1 MLRIRILA
9 REPLSFRFNG
19 TAARPETDPI
29 ADHPRIDIERRY
41 SMEGSMGTMT
51 DFWAREWLLED
62 IALRHAINDLDA
74 AIQIGQ
80 QAGLLNS
87 DAYLTDVG
95 RRYVKDN
102 RANEIVVTLEK

>member
-1 MLRIRILA
+1 MRMLA
-9 REPLSFRFNG
+9 REPLSFRCSG
-19 TAARPETDPI
+19 TAARPESDPI
-29 ADHPRIDIERRY
+29 ADYRRIVTERRH

-62 IALRHAINDLDA
+62 IALRHAINDWDT

-80 QAGLLNS
+80 QAGLLTI

-102 RANEIVVTLEK
+102 RANELVVALEQ

>member
-1 MLRIRILA
+1 MQIMA
-9 REPLSFRFNG
+9 QEPLACRCNG
-19 TAARPETDPI
+19 TAARPESDPI
-29 ADHPRIDIERRY
+29 AGHSRSTIERRH
-41 SMEGSMGTMT
+41 SVEGSMGTMT

-62 IALRHAINDLDA
+62 IALRHAINDLDT

-80 QAGLLNS
+80 EAGLLTS

-102 RANEIVVTLEK
+102 RANEVVVALEQ

>member
-1 MLRIRILA
+1 MQMLV
-9 REPLSFRFNG
+9 REPLSCRCKG
-19 TAARPETDPI
+19 TAARPESDPI
-29 ADHPRIDIERRY
+29 ADHPRIYIERRQ

-62 IALRHAINDLDA
+62 IALRHAINDLDR

-80 QAGLLNS
+80 QAGLLTG
-87 DAYLTDVG
+87 DAYLTDIG

-102 RANEIVVTLEK
+102 RANEVVVAFEQ

>member
-1 MLRIRILA
+1 MSV
-9 REPLSFRFNG
+9 RETLSCRCKG
-19 TAARPETDPI
+19 TVARPVSDPI
-29 ADHPRIDIERRY
+29 ADHPRINIERRQN
-41 SMEGSMGTMT
+41 MEGSMGTMT

-62 IALRHAINDLDA
+62 IALRHAVNDLDT

-80 QAGLLNS
+80 QAGLLTS

-102 RANEIVVTLEK
+102 RANEVVVALEH

>member
-1 MLRIRILA
+1 MQIMA
-9 REPLSFRFNG
+9 QAPLSCRCNG
-19 TAARPETDPI
+19 TAARPESDPI
-29 ADHPRIDIERRY
+29 AGHPRTYTERRQ
-41 SMEGSMGTMT
+41 SMEGSMGSMI

-62 IALRHAINDLDA
+62 IALRHAINDLDT

-80 QAGLLNS
+80 QAGLLTS

-102 RANEIVVTLEK
+102 RANEVVVALEQ

>member
-1 MLRIRILA
+1 MV
-9 REPLSFRFNG
+9 EP
-19 TAARPETDPI
+19 PESDPI
-29 ADHPRIDIERRY
+29 ADHPRIHIERRQ

-62 IALRHAINDLDA
+62 IALRHAINDLDT

-80 QAGLLNS
+80 QAGLLTS

-102 RANEIVVTLEK
+102 RANEVVVALEH

>member
-1 MLRIRILA
+1 MQIMA
-9 REPLSFRFNG
+9 QAPLSCRCNG
-19 TAARPETDPI
+19 IVVRPESDPI
-29 ADHPRIDIERRY
+29 ADHLRIYIERRQ

-62 IALRHAINDLDA
+62 IALRHAINDLDT

-80 QAGLLNS
+80 QAGLLSS

-102 RANEIVVTLEK
+102 RANEVVVALEQ

>member
-1 MLRIRILA
+1 MA
-9 REPLSFRFNG
+9 REPLSFRCNG
-19 TAARPETDPI
+19 TAARPESDPI
-29 ADHPRIDIERRY
+29 AGHLRNTSERRQ

-62 IALRHAINDLDA
+62 IALRHVINDLDT

-80 QAGLLNS
+80 QAGLLTS

-102 RANEIVVTLEK
+102 RANEVVVALEQ

>member
-1 MLRIRILA
+1 MQIMA
-9 REPLSFRFNG
+9 QEPLSCRCNG
-19 TAARPETDPI
+19 IAEPPESDPI
-29 ADHPRIDIERRY
+29 ADHPRIYIERRQ

-62 IALRHAINDLDA
+62 IALRHAINDLDT

-80 QAGLLNS
+80 QAGLLTS

-102 RANEIVVTLEK
+102 RANEVVVALEH

>member
-1 MLRIRILA
+1 MA
-9 REPLSFRFNG
+9 REPLSFRCNG
-19 TAARPETDPI
+19 IAARPESDPI
-29 ADHPRIDIERRY
+29 AGHLRNTIERRH

-62 IALRHAINDLDA
+62 IALRHAINDLDT

-80 QAGLLNS
+80 QAGLLTS

-102 RANEIVVTLEK
+102 RANEVVVALEQ

>member
-1 MLRIRILA
+1 MVA
-9 REPLSFRFNG
+9 P
-19 TAARPETDPI
+19 PESDPI
-29 ADHPRIDIERRY
+29 ADHPRIDTERRQ

-62 IALRHAINDLDA
+62 IALRHAINDLDT

-80 QAGLLNS
+80 QAGLLTS

-102 RANEIVVTLEK
+102 RANEVVVAMEQ

>member
-1 MLRIRILA
+1 MQIMA
-9 REPLSFRFNG
+9 QEPLSCRCKG
-19 TAARPETDPI
+19 IVVLPESDPI
-29 ADHPRIDIERRY
+29 ADHPRIYSERRQ
-41 SMEGSMGTMT
+41 STEGSMGTMT

-62 IALRHAINDLDA
+62 IALRHAINDLDT

-80 QAGLLNS
+80 QAGLLTS

-102 RANEIVVTLEK
+102 RANEVVVAFEQ

>member
-1 MLRIRILA
+1 M
-9 REPLSFRFNG
+9 SFMCNG
-19 TAARPETDPI
+19 TATRPETDPV
-29 ADHPRIDIERRY
+29 ADHPRNEIVRRY

-62 IALRHAINDLDA
+62 IALRHEINDFDT

-80 QAGLLNS
+80 KTGLLNA

-102 RANEIVVTLEK
+102 RANEVVVALEQ

>member
-1 MLRIRILA
+1 MRMLA
-9 REPLSFRFNG
+9 RETLSLRFSG
-19 TAARPETDPI
+19 TAARLESDPI
-29 ADHPRIDIERRY
+29 ADHRRIVNERRH

-62 IALRHAINDLDA
+62 IALRHAINDLDT

-80 QAGLLNS
+80 QAGLLTS

-102 RANEIVVTLEK
+102 RANEVVVALEH